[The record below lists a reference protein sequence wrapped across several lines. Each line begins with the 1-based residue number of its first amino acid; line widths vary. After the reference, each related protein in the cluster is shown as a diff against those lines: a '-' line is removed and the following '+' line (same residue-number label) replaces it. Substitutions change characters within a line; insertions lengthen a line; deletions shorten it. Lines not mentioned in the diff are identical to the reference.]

1 MRKINTLI
9 LVLLLSMATG
19 SVFAAPKPTL
29 ASNPKLW
36 TLSTKFE
43 HPRQI
48 SVQLPGYDKPMRYW
62 YIILTITNLSNHDV
76 QFYPEVELL
85 TDTFKPVVAGK
96 LVTKFVYDKIKVM
109 NQGSYPFLESLDE
122 VKNFVLQG
130 KDNTVNIAVI
140 LPDFDFNAKN
150 VKVFIAGLS
159 NETVAV
165 DNPVKKDAAGKPV
178 KVLLRKTLELDY
190 AIPGD
195 CANRP
200 LQSLVYKGKK
210 WVLR

>member
-1 MRKINTLI
+1 MRKINTSL
-9 LVLLLSMATG
+9 LVLLLLVAIG
-19 SVFAAPKPTL
+19 NVFAAPKPTL

-62 YIILTITNLSNHDV
+62 YMILTLTNLSNHDV
-76 QFYPEVELL
+76 QFYPEIELI

-96 LVTKFVYDKIKVM
+96 FVTKAVYEKIKLM
-109 NQGSYPFLESLDE
+109 NQGSYPFLQSLDE

-130 KDNTVNIAVI
+130 RDNTINVAVI
-140 LPDFDFNAKN
+140 LPDFDLKAKN
-150 VKVFIAGLS
+150 VKIFIAGLS

-165 DNPVKKDAAGKPV
+165 NDPVKKDAAGKPV

-200 LQSLVYKGKK
+200 QQSLVYKGKK